1 MKAGSTSLHLEERYS
16 LYTEFK
22 TFHMQT
28 RDGEVI
34 VKQAATAVRSLFLE
48 LCQATAGLWMFQLAT
63 AGMVWPSA
71 TEM

>member
-1 MKAGSTSLHLEERYS
+1 
-16 LYTEFK
+16 
-22 TFHMQT
+22 MQT